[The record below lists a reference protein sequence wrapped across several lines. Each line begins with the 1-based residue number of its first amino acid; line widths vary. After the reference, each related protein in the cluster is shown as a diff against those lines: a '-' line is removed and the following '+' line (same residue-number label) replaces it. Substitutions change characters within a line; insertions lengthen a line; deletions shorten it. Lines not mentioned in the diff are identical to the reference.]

1 MKLFQM
7 MLAAIFLAGCCSL
20 QQTNNN
26 PPCELVANDTFL
38 QSCLVFRTTT
48 NWVERQEAAVQC
60 GDMINTYLFKT
71 REKDL
76 TFGGVQALLGKGMRY
91 ENKENALVYHVPTE
105 EKPDA
110 RVEFIYLRPEIVY
123 TALYWGWSEDY

>member
-1 MKLFQM
+1 
-7 MLAAIFLAGCCSL
+7 
-20 QQTNNN
+20 
-26 PPCELVANDTFL
+26 
-38 QSCLVFRTTT
+38 
-48 NWVERQEAAVQC
+48 
-60 GDMINTYLFKT
+60 MINTYLFKT